1 VRVTRRP
8 IRTTLVVGLA
18 AVGLV
23 APVVVGSFHAS
34 DTIAPADSAG
44 ADVDCPAGTIT
55 IAEHLE
61 QERRLHASLTA
72 RDDASDLRTAAD
84 AMLADGAAAP
94 DGCVS
99 IKTPEPYAEL
109 MARAM
114 DMAQPRL
121 AGMGLDYDDSAYAA
135 ALDER
140 SQMVAGSVAGTAGTG
155 REYGKGPLLSEEPYG
170 TVGLGIPFSQGRV
183 DDLEYDPANDFLF
196 AAVGTGGIWVS
207 PNKGDN
213 WYEINGNLPGTVVY
227 SAAWTTAGGGRLVVV
242 TGDGTFGGITG
253 FPGFGAYWTDDIGDL
268 DRDNI
273 RSSDVSWTKAK
284 GVPDGALGFKVAVDK
299 SSPNR
304 VFVATSKGLF
314 RSTDAGT
321 NFANANLPVGPCQS
335 VTNTS
340 RATGGKPEC
349 HLANVVTDV
358 IVQEPGGSTGV
369 TAPIVVAA
377 VGWRG
382 GNFASP
388 DGKVQS
394 PANGIYRSTD
404 GGVSFTRADESP
416 GFASQSKI
424 GRIEVGA
431 ATGPDQDHGY
441 LWAMVQDADA
451 INGAG
456 CAVLDAPVDCSP
468 SGAPTGINTILDG
481 IYMSPDFGDTWV
493 QIATAEE
500 FQGPNTGSALNGTA
514 QALGY
519 QPGVQA
525 WYNQFVEVDPTQQ
538 VGGVPTRLMI
548 GLEEVWENTD
558 TSTPSTVPPQKPP
571 VSPGQL
577 FRVVGR
583 YFGGTTCGFL
593 NPSALT
599 GGFPVPVC
607 PLNTQDP
614 VTGAETTHPDQHSAL
629 FIPTEDGV
637 TLFVGNDGGVNKQ
650 TKTTLEDF
658 DNTSWGKAKVIGFQT
673 LLPYGAAA
681 ARDGRVWFGLQDN
694 GSGFVD
700 PKDGFKQKQ
709 TFGGDG
715 FFVATDP
722 FKSDIAYYET
732 PGASM
737 SVTTDGG
744 ITSSSVAPPSD
755 GGPYRFNNQ
764 FRMDPNDALHLV
776 TAGSKIYD
784 SQVGPGSTGE
794 EWKAVADLGF
804 ARGSETLKNAM
815 SSIEVERNAIYVGFC
830 GSCDILNQTVP
841 FQNGIATNV
850 GGKRPPKAGTAD
862 GWHQADAKGLPN
874 RFVTSIEIDPEDP
887 YTVFVTLGG
896 YSRKWASPGSLQDE
910 NPNIGAGHVF
920 KSTDAGETFVD
931 WSGNLPDATATWVT
945 LRDDQLLV
953 GTDVG
958 AFASRFDGA
967 PVYAPLEDVP
977 ATTIGTI
984 EMLPGNPNRAIV
996 ATYGRGIWTYDFA
1009 DRKPTVDH
1017 QRVWG
1022 SNRVLTAIEISRDQ
1036 FPKSRT
1042 VVLASAD
1049 VYPDSLAAVPMAAW
1063 NDAPILLTGKDRLA
1077 TEVAAEIQRLGTEN
1091 VIIAGGP
1098 NTVSNVVFEDLV
1110 RLGVRV
1116 RRVSGSNRFATAAE
1130 IAEELPAPE
1139 TVYVAEGANANPSR
1153 GWPDALAM
1161 GPVAAVG
1168 GNPIL
1173 LVTTDGLPAETAQA
1187 LEDLKT
1193 KNVNVV
1199 GGPAAV
1205 SDAVVGELKKTGAKV
1220 RRLSGADRY
1229 ETSTVVVD
1237 AGLNRRLTDHR
1248 LYYASGAN
1256 WPDALAAG
1264 AAIAVNGGTLL
1275 LTDPSD
1281 FLAAT
1286 SVMDWTREHSLAV
1299 TEAVVLGGPVTV
1311 TDTVR
1316 SQIQAVIT
1324 AGPPPPPKVEPIKG
1338 ETLAEFGFETDAQGW
1353 TVVTQSFGDTTDLPK
1368 NGWQLRPPGDTSA
1381 QSFRIEPYQ
1390 DETLSTLTSP
1400 AISHPGG
1407 TVRLTWRMMHNTEE
1421 CCDFVTWSWS
1431 SDGKTFNGLGG
1442 VDASNESFPNFD
1454 TFTAEFV
1461 APPGPLYVRFALSS
1475 DQLVSGHGA
1484 AIDNVKVER

>member
-1 VRVTRRP
+1 MPRRP
-8 IRTTLVVGLA
+8 IRTSLVVALA

-23 APVVVGSFHAS
+23 APLAVGGLLAA
-34 DTIAPADSAG
+34 DAPVLAEQA
-44 ADVDCPAGTIT
+44 AAEACPPGTIT
-55 IAEHLE
+55 LAKHRE
-61 QERRLHASLTA
+61 QEARLRASLTA
-72 RDDASDLRTAAD
+72 RDAAADLRQRADSLLAETAGSA
-84 AMLADGAAAP
+84 
-94 DGCVS
+94 DGCVT
-99 IKTPEPYAEL
+99 IKTPEPFGEL
-109 MARAM
+109 MARAA
-114 DMAQPRL
+114 DLAQPRL
-121 AGMGLDYDDSAYAA
+121 AGMGADYDDRAFAA

-140 SQMVAGSVAGTAGTG
+140 AQMVAGSVPGTAGAG
-155 REYGKGPLLSEEPYG
+155 KEYGRGPLLSEEPYG
-170 TVGLGIPFSQGRV
+170 TVGLGIPFSMGRV
-183 DDLEYDPANDFLF
+183 DDLEYDAANDFMF
-196 AAVGTGGIWVS
+196 AAVGTGGIWMS
-207 PNKGDN
+207 PDKGDN
-213 WYEINGNLPGTVVY
+213 WYEINGNLPGTTVY
-227 SAAWTTAGGGRLVVV
+227 SVAWTSAGGGRLVLI

-253 FPGFGAYWTDDIGDL
+253 FPGFGAYWSDDIGGL
-268 DRDNI
+268 DRNNI
-273 RSSDVSWTKAK
+273 KSSDVTWTKAA

-304 VFVATSKGLF
+304 VYVATSKGLF

-321 NFANANLPVGPCQS
+321 SFTNVNLPTGDCAG

-358 IVQEPGGSTGV
+358 VVQTPGGATGV
-369 TAPIVVAA
+369 TTPIVVAA

-382 GNFASP
+382 GNFENP
-388 DGKVQS
+388 DETVQS

-404 GGVSFTRADESP
+404 GGATFARSDESP
-416 GFASQSKI
+416 GFAPQNKI
-424 GRIEVGA
+424 GRLELGA

-441 LWAMVQDADA
+441 LWAMVQDAEA
-451 INGAG
+451 LNGAG

-493 QIATAEE
+493 QVATAEE

-525 WYNQFVEVDPTQQ
+525 WYNQFVEVDPTQH

-637 TLFVGNDGGVNKQ
+637 TLYVGNDGGVNKQ
-650 TKTTLEDF
+650 TKPALEDF
-658 DNTSWGKAKVIGFQT
+658 DNTSWGKAKVLGFQT

-715 FFVATDP
+715 FFMATDP
-722 FKSDIAYYET
+722 FNSDIAYYET
-732 PGASM
+732 PGATM
-737 SVTTDGG
+737 NVTTDGG

-776 TAGSKIYD
+776 TAGSKVYD
-784 SQVGPGSTGE
+784 SQAGPGSTGE
-794 EWKAVADLGF
+794 AWEAVADLGF
-804 ARGSETLKNAM
+804 AKGSTTLKNAM
-815 SSIEVERNAIYVGFC
+815 SAIEVERNAIYVGFC
-830 GSCDILNQTVP
+830 GTCDILNQTVP

-850 GGKRPPKAGTAD
+850 GGSRPARAGTSD
-862 GWHQADAKGLPN
+862 GWRVAVARGLPN
-874 RFVTSIEIDPEDP
+874 RFITSIEIDPEDQNTI
-887 YTVFVTLGG
+887 YVTLGG
-896 YSRKWASPGSLQDE
+896 YSRKWASPGTLQDK
-910 NPNIGAGHVF
+910 NPAIGSGHVF
-920 KSTDAGETFVD
+920 KSTDAGETFTD
-931 WSGNLPDATATWVT
+931 WSGNLPDVTATWVT
-945 LRDDQLLV
+945 LRGDQVLV

-958 AFASRFDGA
+958 AFASRSDGA

-977 ATTIGTI
+977 ATSIGTI
-984 EMLPGNPNRAIV
+984 EMMPGNPNRAII
-996 ATYGRGIWTYDFA
+996 ATYGRGIWSYDFDDTRA
-1009 DRKPTVDH
+1009 RVQHERVAGPDRIH
-1017 QRVWG
+1017 
-1022 SNRVLTAIEISRDQ
+1022 TAVEISKDQ
-1036 FPKSRT
+1036 FDSAHT
-1042 VVLASAD
+1042 VVVASAE
-1049 VYPDSLAAVPMAAW
+1049 VYADSLAAVPLAAW
-1063 NDAPILLTGKDRLA
+1063 NDGPILLTNKDGLSA
-1077 TEVAAEIQRLGTEN
+1077 TAAAEIQRLGVDK

-1098 NTVSNVVFEDLV
+1098 NTISDAVFEDLV
-1110 RLGVRV
+1110 RLGVEVKRV
-1116 RRVSGSNRFATAAE
+1116 FGSNRFATAAA
-1130 IAEELPAPE
+1130 IAKELPAPE
-1139 TVYVAEGANANPSR
+1139 TVYVAEGANADPSR

-1168 GNPIL
+1168 GHPIL
-1173 LVTTDGLPAETAQA
+1173 LVTTDTLPVETATA
-1187 LEDLKT
+1187 LRELLT
-1193 KNVNVV
+1193 AEVNVV

-1205 SDAVVGELKKTGAKV
+1205 SDAVMNEIKKSGAKV
-1220 RRLSGADRY
+1220 RRLSGANRF
-1229 ETSTVVVD
+1229 ETSTVVAD
-1237 AGLNRRLTDHR
+1237 AGLGARLTDHR
-1248 LYYASGAN
+1248 LFYASGGN

-1264 AAIAVNGGTLL
+1264 AAIAVNGGSLL
-1275 LTDPSD
+1275 LTPPTD
-1281 FLAAT
+1281 FLGAT
-1286 SVMDWTREHSLAV
+1286 SVLEWTQDHSLAV
-1299 TEAVVLGGPVTV
+1299 DSVKVIGGPVTV

-1316 SQIQAVIT
+1316 SQIQAVIA
-1324 AGPPPPPKVEPIKG
+1324 AGPPPPPKIEPIKG
-1338 ETLAEFGFETDAQGW
+1338 ETLAEFGFETEAQGW
-1353 TVVTQSFGDTTDLPK
+1353 TVMTQSYGDTADLPK
-1368 NGWQLRPPGDTSA
+1368 NGWQLRAPGDTSA

-1442 VDASNESFPNFD
+1442 VDASNASFPNFD

-1461 APPGPLYVRFALSS
+1461 APPGPLYIRFALSS